1 MKRIY
6 TYIRNYLR
14 NHGKLALILSHGF
27 IHIILVIALLTI
39 CLCLYKRTQDL
50 NTPSFKHLA
59 IQVKEYTGNAKIEE
73 LQILLNL
80 KEHSINN
87 FTTKESSARIV
98 AKLSEPE
105 GSKRIPWPVEDGIK
119 DLCDCSGS
127 IYMCALSGELGT
139 TYNFSE
145 ATPFYGFGAKENK
158 AYIDTF
164 SVAILQKYD
173 KWIGQ
178 DWYFSER
185 IPQYRYT
192 NENISRIM
200 WLDYKGSSLFKD
212 SKDISPYY
220 NFWISITCDL
230 LEDKTDTD
238 YIEPNSVIIIKYSDR
253 DSLGSFLNPISI
265 DKIIPEPSMVQPNRL
280 AYIGNQKVQEVLRN
294 QGIYFMGVDLLEK
307 NKAEKK
313 VFLYTILIGTLLA
326 FILDILVELIIK
338 WRRLAQSKNK

>member
-39 CLCLYKRTQDL
+39 CLYLYKRTQDL

-59 IQVKEYTGNAKIEE
+59 IQVRESTGNSKIEE
-73 LQILLNL
+73 LKIFLNL
-80 KEHSINN
+80 KEHPIKDS
-87 FTTKESSARIV
+87 TTNDSSARIF

-105 GSKRIPWPVEDGIK
+105 GTKRIHWPIEDGIK
-119 DLCDCSGS
+119 DLCDCFGS

-145 ATPFYGFGAKENK
+145 AMPFYGLVAGKNK
-158 AYIDTF
+158 AYVDTF
-164 SVAILQKYD
+164 SVAILQKQD

-178 DWYFSER
+178 NWYFSER

-192 NENISRIM
+192 NKDIRRTM

-230 LEDKTDTD
+230 LEDQSDTD
-238 YIEPNSVIIIKYSDR
+238 NIEPNSVIIIKYSDR
-253 DSLGSFLNPISI
+253 DSIGDFLNPISI
-265 DKIIPEPSMVQPNRL
+265 DKIIPEPSMVQPDRL

-313 VFLYTILIGTLLA
+313 IFLYTILIGTLLA

-338 WRRLAQSKNK
+338 WRRLVQSKNN